1 MLKMRALRQLGVAA
15 AAFAAAASASTAQPS
30 DAEQAARLTIARQI
44 VTLRA
49 DDASDMTMLQAKL
62 PYFVASIDQAAHLS
76 DAERAALPS
85 LLQQAYRAVRIPARE
100 QIAATYARA
109 FSADQLRQLL
119 AFYQSD
125 AGQAFLAHQ
134 QELTTAAIN
143 LQRLSDAAVIA
154 SVVHSVEDARRSSAQ

>member
-1 MLKMRALRQLGVAA
+1 MRCLRQLGLAA
-15 AAFAAAASASTAQPS
+15 AALAAASSASMAQQQ
-30 DAEQAARLTIARQI
+30 DADQAARLAIARQI
-44 VTLRA
+44 VTLRS
-49 DDASDMTMLQAKL
+49 DEASDRTMLQAKL
-62 PYFVASIDQAAHLS
+62 PYFIASIDRLAHLT
-76 DAERAALPS
+76 DAERAALPD

-100 QIAATYARA
+100 QIAVTYAHA
-109 FSADQLRQLL
+109 FTADQLRQLL

-154 SVVHSVEDARRSSAQ
+154 SVVHRVEDARRSSPQ